1 MQVSLADYNKLQQVA
16 HHGHELIQVIAV
28 QHGLRVGRS
37 LCGVAAGAL
46 SRAPPALLTL
56 FLMYVCVQQVHAR
69 NSFVLT
75 FAGRKKALI
84 AQNPHP
90 RGQVMLTKNS
100 N

>member
-56 FLMYVCVQQVHAR
+56 FLMYVCVQQVQGSCVPGTALFLH
-69 NSFVLT
+69 LPE
-75 FAGRKKALI
+75 GKK
-84 AQNPHP
+84 P
-90 RGQVMLTKNS
+90 
-100 N
+100 